1 MRPLNLFVMCICF
14 FSVAVVNGQQVAA
27 TSGNYFQNNSGSI
40 CYTIGES
47 VIATYNQK
55 GTVLTQGF
63 QQSILSVSIQVDELT
78 GWGASIS
85 AFPNPAINR
94 LTLKVPDIKLLYLK
108 YVLIDMNGTVFMQE
122 KIESTETE
130 IPVNKLRGGAYLIKV
145 YVGTKQVKTLKII
158 KL

>member
-1 MRPLNLFVMCICF
+1 MCICF
-14 FSVAVVNGQQVAA
+14 FSAAVVNGQQVAA

-40 CYTIGES
+40 AYTIGEPI
-47 VIATYNQK
+47 IAIYNQK

-63 QQSILSVSIQVDELT
+63 QQPILSVSIQVDELS
-78 GWGASIS
+78 GWGSSIS
-85 AFPNPAINR
+85 AFPNPAISK

-108 YVLIDMNGTVFMQE
+108 YVLIDMNGTVFMQK

-130 IPVNKLRGGAYLIKV
+130 IPVNSLRSGAYLIKV